1 MIRAIAT
8 DDKLTVSKVFGRAR
22 YFAIF
27 NGSDAE
33 PLFLE
38 GTFATEHGA
47 GTGAASLL
55 AEHGVQEAIG
65 SEFGPKA
72 QGALIDAGIALT
84 IAKAGT
90 AFAELLN
97 R

>member
-8 DDKLTVSKVFGRAR
+8 DDKRTVSAVFGRAR

-27 NGSDAE
+27 KGDGSE
-33 PLFLE
+33 PIFLE
-38 GTFATEHGA
+38 GSYDAEHGA

-55 AEHGVQEAIG
+55 AEQGVEEAIG
-65 SEFGPKA
+65 PEFGPKA
-72 QGALIDAGIALT
+72 QEALIRAGIALT
-84 IAKAGT
+84 IAKPGT